1 MKINKWAIAILL
13 WGFLFRAT
21 SAIYL
26 NTGFD
31 EAYYYLYTQNLDWS
45 YFDHPPL
52 VALTTGIGVWLT
64 GAVTPFTIRIGSVLF
79 YTGTLIFSYLTSK
92 RLFGDRAATLTLGIL
107 TTIPIFQIAFGFLTL
122 PDNALMFFWS
132 ASLYV

>member
-64 GAVTPFTIRIGSVLF
+64 GAVTPFTIRIGSVLL

-92 RLFGDRAATLTLGIL
+92 RDRK
-107 TTIPIFQIAFGFLTL
+107 
-122 PDNALMFFWS
+122 S
-132 ASLYV
+132 VV